1 MTSLFSIKYWKQFL
15 PFGVMICATL
25 PAFSME
31 KENPLIVIETK
42 QTALVYRVDGDE
54 VNCYYFGERMGDYQV
69 FQSLA
74 LPAKGPL
81 LGTSRGQNFNEAA
94 LRVTHHEG
102 VLSTELK
109 YLKHESMPV
118 AEGVTQTIITLK
130 DKVYDFSVEVR
141 FEAYSNEDI
150 ISMSTK
156 LKNQEPGPVL
166 LYDYA
171 SGYLPLKAG
180 KYFLTS
186 FHGEW
191 YSEMNMQEEELTR
204 GIKILDSK
212 HGTRSTHKLSPTFIL
227 GLDQPATE
235 NSGRLV
241 AGTVA
246 WSGNWSLVF
255 EKQVNETLQCFGG
268 INGYGSEWALSPGDS
283 FETPQFLFTYSAQG
297 KGLASRNFHRWA
309 RQYGLV
315 NGETLRPTLLNN
327 WEGTYFDFDEKKIE
341 EIIKDGAGI
350 GVEMF
355 VLDDGWFGNKYPR
368 NDDGAGLG
376 DWEVNREKLPN
387 GIDHLVKK
395 TQAHGMKFGI
405 WIEPEMVNPASELY
419 EKYPGWILQEPTRDK
434 YRQRNQYVLD
444 MGQAEVQDFVFG
456 VVDRLLSQH
465 PGISYIKWDANSHF
479 SNVGSTYLP
488 QDKQGF
494 VNIAY
499 TQGLYRVLDRIRAK
513 YPDVLM
519 QVCASGG
526 GRVDYGSLPYFHEFW
541 TSDDTDALQRIF
553 IQWGTSHFFPAIA
566 MAAHV
571 SATPG
576 HLTKRV
582 LPIKFRFDVAMTG
595 RLGIELQPSQMSGE
609 EKEFSKMALKTYK
622 EIVRPVVQL
631 GDLYRLVSPYEH
643 NIASLMYVSPG
654 RDRAILFAYHHHFRF
669 GDMFDNIRL
678 QGLDP
683 SAQYRVRDIN
693 TLDPG
698 KEKWSET
705 SYSGEFLMNH
715 GFSVISSWGNTDDP
729 LAIGL
734 FGEYTSEVVE
744 IKRVE

>member
-1 MTSLFSIKYWKQFL
+1 MKPLFRTGYIPRIL
-15 PFGVMICATL
+15 LFGLAVCSTL
-25 PAFSME
+25 PAFC
-31 KENPLIVIETK
+31 KEYESALIIIETK
-42 QTALVYRVDGDE
+42 RTALVYRVNDDV
-54 VNCYYFGERMGDYQV
+54 VNCYYFGERLGDYQV
-69 FQSLA
+69 FQSLTT
-74 LPAKGPL
+74 PARGPL
-81 LGTSRGQNFNEAA
+81 LSSYKGQNFNEPA
-94 LRVTHHEG
+94 LRVTHHDG

-109 YLKHESMPV
+109 YLEHEIKPV
-118 AEGVTQTIITLK
+118 SEGMTQTVITLK
-130 DKVYDFSVEVR
+130 DKVYDFFIKVH
-141 FEAYSNEDI
+141 FEAYHDEDI
-150 ISMSTK
+150 ISMSTT
-156 LKNQEPGPVL
+156 LENQEPGPVM

-171 SGYLPLKAG
+171 SGYLPLRAG

-191 YSEMNMQEEELTR
+191 YAEMNLQQEELTR
-204 GIKILDSK
+204 GVKILDSK

-227 GLDQPATE
+227 GLDQPAAE
-235 NSGRLV
+235 NTGHLV

-255 EKQVNETLQCFGG
+255 EKQVNETLQCLGG
-268 INGYGSEWALSPGDS
+268 VNSYGSEWALSPGNS

-297 KGLASRNFHRWA
+297 KGRASRNFHRWA
-309 RQYGLV
+309 RQYGV
-315 NGETLRPTLLNN
+315 FDGETVRPTLLNN

-341 EIIKDGAGI
+341 DIIEDGAEI

-368 NDDGAGLG
+368 DHDGAGLG
-376 DWEVNREKLPN
+376 DWEVNRKKLPN
-387 GIDHLVKK
+387 GIGSLVKK
-395 TQAHGMKFGI
+395 TQAHGIKFGI
-405 WIEPEMVNPASELY
+405 WIEPEMVNPASELF
-419 EKYPGWILQEPTRDK
+419 EKHPDWILQEPTRDT

-444 MGQAEVQDFVFG
+444 MGRPAVQNFVFG
-456 VVDRLLSQH
+456 VVDRLLSEY

-499 TQGLYRVLDRIRAK
+499 TQGLYQVLDRIRIK
-513 YPDVLM
+513 YPDVIM

-595 RLGIELQPSQMSGE
+595 RLGVELQPSQMSDD

-622 EIVRPVVQL
+622 EITRPVVQL

-643 NIASLMYVSPG
+643 NIASLMYVSSDK
-654 RDRAILFAYHHHFRF
+654 DRAILFAFHHHFRF
-669 GDMFDNIRL
+669 GDMFDNIRP

-683 SAQYRVRDIN
+683 NAQYKVRDIN
-693 TLDPG
+693 VLDPAR
-698 KEKWSET
+698 KQWSET
-705 SYSGEFLMNH
+705 TYSGEFLMKH
-715 GFSVISSWGNTDDP
+715 GFNVVSSWGSTSDP

-744 IKRVE
+744 LRQVD